1 MKNKLLKV
9 FMLSALGASS
19 AGLILPAITSCGKT
33 EDVHKDVHIS
43 SIYFDETSIELDLNV
58 AGHNTYQLDAHIQP
72 NEAAEKFK
80 NKIQWTS
87 TQESVATVKDG
98 LVTAKAEGS
107 TVVKATADGKSA
119 SCNVAVSKS
128 TPEWKNY
135 CVGVT
140 ANKDSSIN
148 FYQDAVSPYTP
159 NLSYSIDDGETWNE
173 MVLNKSVDIPSS
185 TTIYLKGNNPDGW
198 DIYDTMN
205 EEWIQTGNILI
216 EGGVSISGSIMGLMD
231 NGANS
236 DLQLLDR
243 CFSSLFKNSTGITSV
258 AANFLPSTKLGTICY
273 NGLFSGCTSL
283 TNAPE
288 LPATT
293 LQTACYASM
302 FENCTSLEVA
312 PKLPATELAEF
323 CYYHMFNGCESLKD
337 IELGYQGEYGD
348 APRSAFEDWVKG
360 VAETG
365 TFHYKGQSTVKEFGF
380 PSEWEKVEQ
389 FAN

>member
-1 MKNKLLKV
+1 MTNKKLKLIKLISTIT
-9 FMLSALGASS
+9 LSGTAF
-19 AGLILPAITSCGKT
+19 GLIPTIAASCGKK
-33 EDVHKDVHIS
+33 EDVHVNLM
-43 SIYFDETSIELDLNV
+43 YFDETSIGLDLDV
-58 AGHNTYQLDAHIQP
+58 VGRNTYQLVAHIQP
-72 NEAAEKFK
+72 KEAAEKFK

-107 TVVKATADGKSA
+107 TVVKATVDGKSA
-119 SCNVAVSKS
+119 SCNVTVGKS

-140 ANKDSSIN
+140 ANKDSTIK
-148 FYQDAVSPYTP
+148 FHKDAVSPYTP

-173 MVLNKSVDIPSS
+173 MELNQPISIPSS
-185 TTIYLKGNNPDGW
+185 TTIYLKGSNPNGW
-198 DIYDTMN
+198 DIWDTLN
-205 EEWIQTGNILI
+205 EEWYQTGNILI
-216 EGGVSISGSIMGLMD
+216 EGGVSISGSIMGLID
-231 NGANS
+231 YGANS

-243 CFSSLFKNSTGITSV
+243 CFSSLFINSTGITSV

-273 NGLFSGCTSL
+273 NGLFNGCTSL

-302 FENCTSLEVA
+302 FEKCTSLEVA

-337 IELGYQGEYGD
+337 IELGYQGEYDD
-348 APRSAFEDWVKG
+348 APRSAFENWVNG

-365 TFHYKGQSTVKEFGF
+365 TFYYKGQSTVEEFGF
-380 PSEWEKVEQ
+380 PSGWEKV
-389 FAN
+389 

>member
-1 MKNKLLKV
+1 MTNKKLKLIKLISTIT
-9 FMLSALGASS
+9 LSGTAF
-19 AGLILPAITSCGKT
+19 GLIPTIATSCGKK
-33 EDVHKDVHIS
+33 EDVHVNLM
-43 SIYFDETSIELDLNV
+43 YFDETSIGLDLDV
-58 AGHNTYQLDAHIQP
+58 ADRNTYQLVAHIQP
-72 NEAAEKFK
+72 KEAAEKFK

>member
-19 AGLILPAITSCGKT
+19 TGLILPAITSCGKI
-33 EDVHKDVHIS
+33 EDVHVS
-43 SIYFDETSIELDLNV
+43 SIYFDETSIELDLDV
-58 AGHNTYQLDAHIQP
+58 AGRNTYQLDAHIQP
-72 NEAAEKFK
+72 KEAAEKFK

-107 TVVKATADGKSA
+107 TVVKATVDGKSA
-119 SCNVAVSKS
+119 SCNVAVGKS

-140 ANKDSSIN
+140 ANKDSTIK
-148 FYQDAVSPYTP
+148 FHKDAVSPYTP

-173 MVLNKSVDIPSS
+173 MELNQPINIPSS
-185 TTIYLKGNNPDGW
+185 TTIYLKGNNLNGW
-198 DIYDTMN
+198 DIYDPLN
-205 EEWIQTGNILI
+205 KEWYQTGNILI
-216 EGGVSISGSIMGLMD
+216 EGDISISGSIMGLID
-231 NGANS
+231 YGANS
-236 DLQLLDR
+236 DLQLPDR
-243 CFSSLFKNSTGITSV
+243 CFSSLFKDSTGIISV

-273 NGLFSGCTSL
+273 NGLFNGCTSL

-312 PKLPATELAEF
+312 PKLPATELAKH
-323 CYYHMFNGCESLKD
+323 CYYHMFQGCESLKD
-337 IELGYQGEYGD
+337 IELGYQGEYDD
-348 APRSAFEDWVKG
+348 APENAFEKWVNG
-360 VAETG
+360 VAAAG
-365 TFHYKGQSTVKEFGF
+365 TFHYKGQSTVEEFGF
-380 PSEWEKVEQ
+380 PSEWEKKVE
-389 FAN
+389 